1 GAPEEVARML
11 VPEVRVRV
19 TAARGTVLDEDAINT
34 LGGVRRITPVDD
46 GVVVEL
52 TSRQDVPAVVRAI
65 AGMPGDL
72 LGVAEEPPTL
82 EEAYLRLVGSQDPAT
97 AGGAR

>member
-1 GAPEEVARML
+1 LPTDTARIAQ
-11 VPEVRVRV
+11 V
-19 TAARGTVLDEDAINT
+19 T
-34 LGGVRRITPVDD
+34 RITPVDD

-52 TSRQDVPAVVRAI
+52 TAREVVPAVVRAI

-82 EEAYLRLVGSQDPAT
+82 EEAYLRLVGRQDATT